1 VNETTNNKPK
11 FLDYLNIYEFETVL
25 PGSGET
31 VKFKPL
37 TTGQLK
43 KLLIYENETNI
54 MVQEDAL
61 DELIGSC
68 VISENFDIDNLYLQ
82 DRFFLLMEIRKKT
95 KGEKFD
101 FTYKCPKCESQIL
114 NSINLDDLKVTK
126 IPEDIDN
133 SLALTDHI
141 GISLRHIKRKD
152 FKTISKYIDIKDK
165 TELQINSEIQTALFA
180 AGIEAIATQDGV
192 EEDISLVNKM
202 YLVDNVPTSAF
213 ELIKKWYE
221 DNDFGLDMVIS
232 ASCSN
237 CGHKEITDVPMGN
250 FFL

>member
-68 VISENFDIDNLYLQ
+68 VISD
-82 DRFFLLMEIRKKT
+82 
-95 KGEKFD
+95 D